1 MSLIASQFADA
12 FLTSIVL
19 ALWAMAGSAIWGC
32 LLYFLGSNTNRTFA
46 LAVGGYVQLLRNVPV
61 LLPIYLLYFGLPM
74 IGLYWS
80 AAICGVLALI
90 LQQGAYISEILRGG
104 AKAID
109 RTMLDAA
116 KSIGLTRWKTFR
128 MVIMP
133 QVFANALPALGNQAA
148 LLFKDTSLLSAI
160 AVVEVMLQAK
170 LLVESSG
177 SIFQPFLIAWG
188 LYLAAITVIDLIFAG
203 LRSTIRWR
211 T

>member
-1 MSLIASQFADA
+1 MSPIAAQFADA

-19 ALWAMAGSAIWGC
+19 ALWAMAGSALWGC
-32 LLYFLGSNTNRTFA
+32 LLFFLGSNTNRMFA
-46 LAVGGYVQLLRNVPV
+46 VAVGAYVQLLRNVPV

-90 LQQGAYISEILRGG
+90 LQQGAYINEILRGG

-116 KSIGLTRWKTFR
+116 RSIGLSRWKTFR
-128 MVIMP
+128 IIIMP

-188 LYLAAITVIDLIFAG
+188 LYLAAITVIDLVFAG
-203 LRSTIRWR
+203 LRRTVRWR
-211 T
+211 